1 MFTFFRDSV
10 GRRGE
15 LQTLAGPPAASHPR
29 GPVSGSSRRERVES
43 GGTRSR
49 VEATTTSPP
58 AFPCAPSGGG
68 SSECVTT
75 RLCSPREDP
84 LSAQPAAFRLAPAA
98 TPPAAHQAHFR
109 PAPVGRGHPLRRSAC
124 RQQSRACCDRT
135 CHRALTS
142 RRTAASSSPSFMRAN
157 PSRRNWRGFASK

>member
-84 LSAQPAAFRLAPAA
+84 LSAQPAAFSLAPAA
-98 TPPAAHQAHFR
+98 TPPAAHHAYFR
-109 PAPVGRGHPLRRSAC
+109 PASVGRGHPLRRSAAV
-124 RQQSRACCDRT
+124 RKNLNQKFTRLNVIPNGAPGAPGARATRT
-135 CHRALTS
+135 
-142 RRTAASSSPSFMRAN
+142 SPKSDELR
-157 PSRRNWRGFASK
+157 ST